1 MEIYCRIGQKK
12 KEAADYAEQF
22 FKCGMIGVINS
33 GIKRYEVTPGPKRS
47 YTFIFAPK

>member
-22 FKCGMIGVINS
+22 CKMWDDRCNKQWHEEI
-33 GIKRYEVTPGPKRS
+33 
-47 YTFIFAPK
+47 